1 VTLVMLRRRRA
12 MPAIALLAFFSLGPG
27 CGKSPSAPIPNPPA
41 TNVAAGPAERT
52 GAGAPS
58 RPAPRSEPF
67 SPRNG
72 GAGDHLFE
80 SVDAASIGIDYVH
93 RVSTKPGALRA
104 NTVGIGVCMGDYDG
118 DGRTDLYICDSTVGG
133 ALYRNLGDFRF
144 DNVTEK
150 AGLTETDHW
159 STGASFVDVEG
170 DGDLDLYVCGF
181 ECVSKL
187 YVNQGDGTFVERAK
201 EFGLDFDGS
210 GTVMTWADYD
220 IDGDL
225 DAYLVTN
232 FLPPR
237 EEIEYRLTLDAAGRP
252 SVPRQY
258 REYHD
263 TIAMPNNEYGVV
275 ESGQFD
281 HFYRNNG
288 DKTFTD
294 VTGESGVSTNY
305 KGLAATWWDYNDDG
319 LPDLYVANDFYG
331 PDHLYR
337 NQGDGTFVDEA
348 KTALPHMPWFSM
360 GCDLGDV
367 NNDGLIDFVGSDM
380 AGTTYYR
387 ERTTTG
393 DMEDDAWF
401 LDSADPP
408 QYMRNTLYVNAGVG
422 RMMESAL
429 MAGIG
434 ATNWTWTFKLM
445 DLDLDGRLDLFVTN
459 GMNRDWENS
468 DLHRAAL
475 EQGPPNSPAYDKFWA
490 DLPVLA
496 EPDMAFR
503 NRGDLRFEDVSAAWG
518 VDYTSVS
525 YGAAFGDLDNDG
537 DLDIVVANMGEK
549 PSVYRN
555 SQSTGHAVTLRL
567 QGIGANPGAIGAK
580 ATLRAGGMMHVRY
593 LTPVRGFM
601 SGDEPAL
608 HFGLGDAERIESVV
622 VQWPNGARDEFRDL
636 AADCIYTI
644 KQDAAA
650 PKAAPRQP
658 LPRWYSPSKRNF
670 AAVHRERPFDDW
682 AEQKLLPRRLSTL
695 GPGIAVADV
704 TGDGRDEILVTGAR
718 GMPNRL
724 LRADA
729 AGDFVLHE
737 LFSVWDDDQDAEALG
752 AVFFDAD
759 SDGDQDLYVA
769 SGGVEAPAGDP
780 LMRDPLMRDHLYLND
795 GAGRFAR
802 APNDA
807 LPELADSGGA
817 MAAADFDRDGDLD
830 LFVAGR
836 CVPGAYPTT
845 PASRLLENQGGKFS
859 DATDKVPGLGDAGMA
874 TGAVWSDANGDGW
887 VDLLVTYE
895 WGPVRLFLNDSG
907 KLRDA
912 TDDAGLA
919 ERLGWWNGIAGR
931 DLDNDGDVDY
941 VVTNFGLN
949 TKYQATAERP
959 QRLFYGDF
967 EGLDRP
973 ETLEASTD
981 AEGRLWPMRGKGAME
996 QGLAM
1001 VAQMFPT
1008 YDAYAKATLAD
1019 LVTQPALDKALAL
1032 SANTLESG
1040 VLLNDGA
1047 AKFEFRPLPRLAQIA
1062 PSFGVALEDA
1072 NADGLVDIYLVQNFR
1087 GGHREIGHMDG
1098 GMSLLLRGDGK
1109 GNFEPVL
1116 PNVTGLVVPGDGRS
1130 VATTDL
1136 DGNGRPD
1143 FVVGVNNEQTV
1154 GFELQRAGDGQ
1165 HVRVRLQGPA
1175 GNPTG
1180 VGARVTLKTAGGQ
1193 SQTAEVTAGG
1203 GYLSQSSATLF
1214 FGLPPDAK
1222 VAEIEVRWPDGK
1234 TTRHPGRADARE
1246 YKLAQ

>member
-1 VTLVMLRRRRA
+1 VALVKSRHRPPG
-12 MPAIALLAFFSLGPG
+12 PAVALSLLLSSVLG
-27 CGKSPSAPIPNPPA
+27 CGGSSPAPASDSPAASPPA
-41 TNVAAGPAERT
+41 TASGSAQRT
-52 GAGAPS
+52 SVNPS
-58 RPAPRSEPF
+58 NPPRPAPPSEPYA
-67 SPRNG
+67 PRNP

-80 SVDAASIGIDYVH
+80 SIDPATIGIDFVH

-104 NTVGIGVCMGDYDG
+104 NTVGVGVCMGDYDA
-118 DGRTDLYICDSTVGG
+118 DGRTDVYICDSSFGG
-133 ALYRNLGDFRF
+133 SLYRNLGDFRF
-144 DNVTEK
+144 ENVTER
-150 AGLTETDHW
+150 AGLKEADHW

-181 ECVSKL
+181 ECPSRL

-201 EFGLDFDGS
+201 EFGLEFDGS

-220 IDGDL
+220 RDGDL

-232 FLPPR
+232 FLPPE
-237 EEIEYRLTLDAAGRP
+237 EEIEYRLTVDSAGRP
-252 SVPRQY
+252 TVPRQY
-258 REYHD
+258 QEYHS

-275 ESGQFD
+275 EAGQYD
-281 HFYRNNG
+281 HLYRNNG
-288 DKTFTD
+288 DGTFTD
-294 VTGESGVSTNY
+294 VTDEAGVRANY

-337 NQGDGTFVDEA
+337 NAGDGTFVDAA

-387 ERTTTG
+387 ERMTTG

-401 LDSADPP
+401 METADPP
-408 QYMRNTLYVNAGVG
+408 QYMRNTLYVNTGAD
-422 RMMESAL
+422 RMMEAAL
-429 MAGIG
+429 LAGVA
-434 ATNWTWTFKLM
+434 ATNWTWTFKLV
-445 DLDLDGRLDLFVTN
+445 DLDLDGRLDLYATN

-468 DLHRAAL
+468 DHHRAGL
-475 EQGPPNSPAYDKFWA
+475 KQGPPNSPAYDKYWV
-490 DLPVLA
+490 DLPPLA
-496 EPDMAFR
+496 EADMAFR
-503 NRGDLRFEDVSAAWG
+503 NRGDLRFEDVSAVWG
-518 VDYTSVS
+518 IDHTSVS

-537 DLDIVVANMGEK
+537 DLDVVVANMGDK

-555 SQSTGHAVTLRL
+555 GQSAGHAVTLRL
-567 QGIGANPGAIGAK
+567 RGLGANPGAVGAK
-580 ATLRAGGMMHVRY
+580 AKLRAGDFLQVQY

-608 HFGLGDAERIESVV
+608 HFGLGDAPRIDSLVI
-622 VQWPNGARDEFRDL
+622 QWPSGARAEFSDL
-636 AADCIYTI
+636 PADRIYTI
-644 KQDAAA
+644 VQDAAT
-650 PKAAPRQP
+650 PKAEQRKPAA
-658 LPRWYSPSKRNF
+658 RWYAPSKRNF

-682 AEQKLLPRRLSTL
+682 AQQKLLPRRLSTL
-695 GPGIAVADV
+695 GPGIALADV
-704 TGDGRDEILVTGAR
+704 TGDGRDEIFVTGAR

-724 LRADA
+724 LRADNV
-729 AGDFVLHE
+729 GDFVLHE
-737 LFSVWDDDQDAEALG
+737 LFPVWEDDLDSETLG

-759 SDGDQDLYVA
+759 GDGDQDLFVA

-780 LMRDPLMRDHLYLND
+780 LMRDHLYLND
-795 GAGRFAR
+795 GQGHFER
-802 APNDA
+802 APADA

-817 MAAADFDRDGDLD
+817 VAAADYDRDGDLD

-845 PASRLLENQGGKFS
+845 PASRLLQNQSGKFT
-859 DATDKVPGLGDAGMA
+859 DATDKAPGLRDAGMA

-907 KLRDA
+907 ILRDA
-912 TDDAGLA
+912 TTDAGLA
-919 ERLGWWNGIAGR
+919 ERLGWWNGIAAR
-931 DLDNDGDVDY
+931 DLDNDGDIDY

-949 TKYQATAERP
+949 TKYQATPEQP
-959 QRLFYGDF
+959 QRLFYADF

-996 QGLAM
+996 QGLAT

-1019 LVTQPALDKALAL
+1019 LVTQPALDDALAL
-1032 SANTLESG
+1032 TANTLESG
-1040 VLLNDGA
+1040 VLLNDGH

-1062 PSFGVALEDA
+1062 PSFGVVLEDA
-1072 NADGLVDIYLVQNFR
+1072 DADGVVDVYLVQNFR
-1087 GGHREIGHMDG
+1087 GGHREIGNMDG
-1098 GMSLLLRGDGK
+1098 GMSLLLRGDGH
-1109 GNFEPVL
+1109 GDFEPVM
-1116 PNVTGLVVPGDGRS
+1116 PNVSGLVVPGDGRS

-1143 FVVGVNNEQTV
+1143 FVVGVNNEQTL
-1154 GFELQRAGDGQ
+1154 GFERQSTGSGQ
-1165 HVRVRLQGPA
+1165 YVRVRLQGSA

-1180 VGARVTLKTAGGQ
+1180 VGARVTLKVANGPP
-1193 SQTAEVTAGG
+1193 QTAEVTAGG
-1203 GYLSQSSATLF
+1203 GYLSQSTATLF
-1214 FGLPPDAK
+1214 FGLPRDAT
-1222 VAEIEVRWPDGK
+1222 VAEIEVRWPNGQ
-1234 TTRHPGRADARE
+1234 TTRHPGQADSVD
-1246 YKLAQ
+1246 YKLAP